1 MPIDRRN
8 GICWLIT
15 RTTVNNNR
23 FIPDGMG
30 ETAAQIQFCCQ
41 EICTHKSYN
50 CSNSTINDFSKM
62 TVTYFLFY
70 YCKVDFCLFIFHRR
84 KMKKSFSMC
93 IADVIIEQHHLFG
106 IILLTNLSQHMK
118 YIFLIPFRPRKCMKL
133 RGRGIR

>member
-8 GICWLIT
+8 GIGGFIT
-15 RTTVNNNR
+15 RMAIENNR
-23 FIPDGMG
+23 FIPNGMG
-30 ETAAQIQFCCQ
+30 ETATQFQFCCQ

-70 YCKVDFCLFIFHRR
+70 YCKVDFCLFIFHHR
-84 KMKKSFSMC
+84 KMKKSFPIR

-118 YIFLIPFRPRKCMKL
+118 YICLIPLRPRKYMKL
-133 RGRGIR
+133 RGRSIR